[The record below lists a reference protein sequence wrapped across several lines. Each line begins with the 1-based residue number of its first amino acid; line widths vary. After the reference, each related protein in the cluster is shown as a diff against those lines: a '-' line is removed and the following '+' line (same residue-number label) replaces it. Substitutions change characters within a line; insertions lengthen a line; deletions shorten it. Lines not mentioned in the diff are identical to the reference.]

1 MGIDNTND
9 SAHVG
14 VTAMK
19 RVGVDTM
26 EYNRNFTHRTYG
38 AIGSVAFTTPKG
50 KYTINGNELPDSSVA
65 HLMTF
70 ALQTLQDAY
79 AGAKSTDEAL
89 GAFNG
94 KLDKLL
100 NGTIGTRGTGDG
112 ADEQTRV
119 ARQLVRGLVKA
130 KYGSKSPEWTAF
142 TGLDDAAQ
150 NAKLDAMFAANE
162 AALSDAVDEKIA
174 ELAAARVK
182 RGEMVKTVEIAL

>member
-1 MGIDNTND
+1 MD
-9 SAHVG
+9 
-14 VTAMK
+14 
-19 RVGVDTM
+19 
-26 EYNRNFTHRTYG
+26 YNRTFTHRTYG
-38 AIGSVAFTTPKG
+38 KIGVVTFTVPKG
-50 KYTINGNELPDSSVA
+50 KYILNGTELPESSVA

-112 ADEQTRV
+112 ADERTRV

-130 KYGSKSPEWTAF
+130 KYGSKSSEWAAF

-150 NAKLDAMFAANE
+150 AAKLDAMFAANE
-162 AALSDAVDEKIA
+162 AALSGAVDEKIA
-174 ELAAARVK
+174 ELAAARAK
-182 RGEMVKTVEIAL
+182 RGEMAKTVEIAL